1 MRRTL
6 LTLCL
11 PFLFIFQTLAQDVV
25 LTGVIRDKET
35 NDPLVGA
42 SVITEAKTGV
52 TTDLD
57 GKYKITLSAG
67 THTLRFS
74 FIGYKTKTKEID
86 LSNGAPAKLDVSLGM
101 TSEQLDIV
109 VISSSQ
115 YEKSIAEETV
125 SMEVVGKELIRST
138 NATDLGDAIDKTPG
152 VTVTGSSI
160 SIRGGS
166 SWSYGV
172 GTRTAVMQDGTSMM
186 SADLGE
192 AQLTQA
198 PVENIE
204 QIEVIKGAS
213 SVVYGSSALNGV
225 VNVIT
230 AWPKS
235 STPKTEVSVFQMFYD
250 DPPDIY
256 SDKTYES
263 KELIQNPA
271 YPNISDSTMLVDVTV
286 NYPKDTLK
294 WWDDGQ
300 IRGSS
305 GMNINHTRKIK
316 NVDLIVGANIFN
328 HRSFQSFADEFRAGF
343 NFKTRVHSKKK
354 PGLNY
359 GINGTLMYEKSGRFF
374 LALNP
379 NEGALRSAVP
389 SSDEYLRSN
398 VDPHLHYIS
407 EKGFKHSLESRYM
420 YIMRISRNRP
430 ITPHAK
436 SHQIMANYQFQ
447 KLWKKWSITS
457 GVPLNMGLS
466 TSNLYTGL
474 RTTYS
479 TAIYVQGEFKYNWI
493 TKRGKR
499 DTLQSSNKTWER
511 GITAVA
517 GVRYEIIGIDDF
529 VETSQPVFR
538 SGLNIRAARGTFI
551 RASVGQSYRLPSVG
565 ERYLSADLSGLVQ
578 VIPNRQL
585 TSEKGLSV
593 ELGLKQAV
601 KVSKWLAYL
610 DFAIFYQ
617 QYKDFVEFGF
627 VTRASADSLF
637 TGVPESISVGL
648 YPQNVSDALVAGYE
662 LGLASQGS
670 IGPIGINALV
680 GYTYNYPV
688 NLDSAKSFGAEQYVG
703 EFFSNMFRRLSED
716 ESGYLLKLRPRHLIK
731 GDVALSY
738 KKASFGVTIVYGSYP
753 ENIPSTERL
762 AVDLISG
769 ELGATVRYGE
779 AHQKGDLVIN
789 LRASYQ
795 ILKQLKATFIVN
807 NISNKIYAY
816 RPSAIEPIRNF
827 TLKLSATF

>member
-1 MRRTL
+1 MHSFL
-6 LTLCL
+6 LALAILLSTSVSV
-11 PFLFIFQTLAQDVV
+11 LAQDVI
-25 LTGVIRDKET
+25 LSGTITDKET
-35 NDPLVGA
+35 KEPLVGA
-42 SVITEAKTGV
+42 SIITEEGSGV

-57 GKYKITLSAG
+57 GKYKISFVKG
-67 THTLRFS
+67 VHTLKFS
-74 FIGYKTKTKEID
+74 FIGYKQKIMEVD
-86 LSNGAPAKLDVSLGM
+86 LSNGAPMNLDVQLGM
-101 TSEQLDIV
+101 SSEQLDFV
-109 VISSSQ
+109 VVSSSQ

-125 SMEVVGKELIRST
+125 SMEVVGKELIQST

-152 VTVTGSSI
+152 VTVTGSSV

-172 GTRTAVMQDGTSMM
+172 GSRTAVMQDGTSMM

-192 AQLTQA
+192 AQMTQS

-213 SVVYGSSALNGV
+213 SVVYGSSALGGV

-235 STPKTEVSVFQMFYD
+235 STPKTEVSVFQMIYD
-250 DPPDIY
+250 NPPDLY
-256 SDKTYES
+256 SNQTYDTKVVRS
-263 KELIQNPA
+263 TPTALNP
-271 YPNISDSTMLVDVTV
+271 DSTILVDTTFH
-286 NYPKDTLK
+286 YPSDTLK
-294 WWDDGQ
+294 WWDNGQ

-316 NVDLIVGANIFN
+316 NVDLILGANIFN

-359 GINGTLMYEKSGRFF
+359 GLNGTLVYEKSGRFF
-374 LALNP
+374 LAQNP

-398 VDPHLHYIS
+398 IDPHLHYIS

-420 YIMRISRNRP
+420 YIMRISRNVP
-430 ITPHAK
+430 ATPHAK

-466 TSNLYTGL
+466 SSNLYTGL

-479 TAIYVQGEFKYNWI
+479 AAVYVQGEFKYNWI
-493 TKRGKR
+493 TKKGKR
-499 DTLQSSNKTWER
+499 DTLRPSKKTWER

-517 GVRYEIIGIDDF
+517 GLRYEVIGINDF
-529 VETSQPVFR
+529 VETGQPVFR
-538 SGLNIRAARGTFI
+538 SGINIRAAEGTFI
-551 RASVGQSYRLPSVG
+551 RASIGQSYRLPSVG
-565 ERYLSADLSGLVQ
+565 ERYVSADLAGLVQ

-601 KVSKWLAYL
+601 KVSKWLAYV
-610 DFAIFYQ
+610 DFAVFYQ
-617 QYKDFVEFGF
+617 QYKDFVEFAF
-627 VTRASADSLF
+627 VTRGSADSLF
-637 TGVPESISVGL
+637 TDVPESIGIGL
-648 YPQNVSDALVAGYE
+648 YPENVSDALVAGYE
-662 LGLASQGS
+662 LGLASQGQ
-670 IGPIGINALV
+670 IGPVGINALV

-688 NLDSAKSFGAEQYVG
+688 NLDSAKSFGAQQYAG
-703 EFFSNMFRRLSED
+703 EFFSRMFKRLSPE
-716 ESGYLLKLRPRHLIK
+716 ESEYLLKLRPRHLIK

-738 KKASFGVTIVYGSYP
+738 KKVTLGITLVYGSYP
-753 ENIPSTERL
+753 ENIPATERL

-769 ELGATVRYGE
+769 ELGATERYGE

-789 LRASYQ
+789 LRAAYQ
-795 ILKQLKATFIVN
+795 ILKQLNASFIVN
-807 NISNKIYAY
+807 NLSNKIYSY
-816 RPSAIEPIRNF
+816 RPSAVEPIRNF
-827 TLKLSATF
+827 TIKLRATF

>member
-1 MRRTL
+1 MHRFL
-6 LTLCL
+6 LATIIVS
-11 PFLFIFQTLAQDVV
+11 FLFLTATAQDVT
-25 LTGVIRDKET
+25 LSGTITDKET
-35 NDPLVGA
+35 NEPLVGA
-42 SVITEAKTGV
+42 SVVTESGTGV
-52 TTDLD
+52 TTDLN
-57 GKYKITLSAG
+57 GKYTIKLPKG
-67 THTLRFS
+67 LHNLKYS
-74 FIGYKTKTKEID
+74 FIGYELKNKEID
-86 LSNGAPAKLDVSLGM
+86 LSLGAPTTKNVVLGM
-101 TSEQLDIV
+101 KSEQLDIV
-109 VISSSQ
+109 VVSSSQ
-115 YEKSIAEETV
+115 YQKSIAEETV

-152 VTVTGSSI
+152 VIVTGSSV

-172 GTRTAVMQDGTSMM
+172 GARTAVMQDGSSMM

-192 AQLTQA
+192 AQMTQA

-204 QIEVIKGAS
+204 QVEVIKGAS
-213 SVVYGSSALNGV
+213 SVVYGSSALAGV

-235 STPKTEVSVFQMFYD
+235 ATPKTEVSVFQMFYD

-256 SDKTYES
+256 SDQTYERG
-263 KELIQNPA
+263 ELRQNPA
-271 YPNISDSTMLVDVTV
+271 YPNHPDSTILVDVTV

-294 WWDDGQ
+294 WWDNGQ
-300 IRGSS
+300 VRGSS

-328 HRSFQSFADEFRAGF
+328 HRSFQSFADEFRAGV

-359 GINGTLMYEKSGRFF
+359 GVNGTLVYEKSGRFF

-389 SSDEYLRSN
+389 SADEYLRSN
-398 VDPHLHYIS
+398 IDPHLHYIS
-407 EKGFKHSLESRYM
+407 EKGFKHSLKTRYM

-430 ITPHAK
+430 ATPHAK

-457 GVPLNMGLS
+457 GVPVNVGLS
-466 TSNLYTGL
+466 SSNLYTGL

-479 TAIYVQGEFKYNWI
+479 SAIYVQGEFKYNWM
-493 TKRGKR
+493 TKKGKR
-499 DTLQSSNKTWER
+499 DTLQSSKKTWER

-529 VETSQPVFR
+529 TETGQPVFR

-565 ERYLSADLSGLVQ
+565 ERFVSADLSGLVQ
-578 VIPNRQL
+578 VIPNRKL

-593 ELGLKQAV
+593 ELGLKQAIT
-601 KVSKWLAYL
+601 VSKWLAYL
-610 DFAIFYQ
+610 DFAVFYQ

-627 VTRASADSLF
+627 VSRGLADSLF
-637 TGVPESISVGL
+637 VDVPETIFLGL

-662 LGLASQGS
+662 LGLASQGKV
-670 IGPIGINALV
+670 GPVGINALV

-703 EFFSNMFRRLSED
+703 EFFSRMFRRLSPQ
-716 ESGYLLKLRPRHLIK
+716 ESVYLLKLRPRHLIK
-731 GDVALSY
+731 GDVALSF
-738 KKASFGVTIVYGSYP
+738 KKATFGVTLVYGSYP
-753 ENIPSTERL
+753 ENIPVTEGL
-762 AVDLISG
+762 AVDFISG
-769 ELGATVRYGE
+769 EAGAMERYGQM
-779 AHQKGDLVIN
+779 HQKGDLVVN

-795 ILKQLKATFIVN
+795 ILKQLNASFIVN
-807 NISNKIYAY
+807 NISNKIYTY
-816 RPSAIEPIRNF
+816 RPSAVEPIRNF
-827 TLKLSATF
+827 TIKLRATF

>member
-1 MRRTL
+1 MRIL
-6 LTLCL
+6 LLSL
-11 PFLFIFQTLAQDVV
+11 AFLFSIVFQATGQDILVS
-25 LTGVIRDKET
+25 GVITDKES
-35 NDPLVGA
+35 NEPLVGA
-42 SVITEAKTGV
+42 SVITEDKAGV

-57 GKYKITLSAG
+57 GKFSLKLSKAK
-67 THTLRFS
+67 HTLTFS
-74 FIGYKTKTKEID
+74 FIGYKPKQREID
-86 LSNGAPAKLDVSLGM
+86 LSSGAPLSLNVSLGM
-101 TSEQLDIV
+101 SSEVLDIV
-109 VISSSQ
+109 VVSSSQ
-115 YEKSIAEETV
+115 YQKSIAEETV
-125 SMEVVGKELIRST
+125 SMEVVGKELIQST

-152 VTVTGSSI
+152 VTVTGSSV

-172 GTRTAVMQDGTSMM
+172 GSRTAVMQDGTSMM

-192 AQLTQA
+192 AQMTQA

-213 SVVYGSSALNGV
+213 SVVYGSSALGGV

-250 DPPDIY
+250 DPPDLY
-256 SDKTYES
+256 SDQTYDS
-263 KELIQNPA
+263 KEEVQNPA
-271 YPNISDSTMLVDVTV
+271 YPDIADSTILVDVTV

-294 WWDDGQ
+294 WWDNGQ

-328 HRSFQSFADEFRAGF
+328 HRSYQSFADEFRAGL
-343 NFKTRVHSKKK
+343 NFKTRVHSKKT

-359 GINGTLMYEKSGRFF
+359 GVNGTLVYEKSGRFF
-374 LALNP
+374 LAQNP

-398 VDPHLHYIS
+398 IDPHFHYLS

-420 YIMRISRNRP
+420 YIMRISRNIP
-430 ITPHAK
+430 ATPHAK
-436 SHQIMANYQFQ
+436 SHQIMVNYQFQ

-466 TSNLYTGL
+466 TSNLYKGL

-479 TAIYVQGEFKYNWI
+479 SAVYVQGEFKHNWI
-493 TKRGKR
+493 AKRGRR
-499 DTLQSSNKTWER
+499 DTLQSSKKTWER

-517 GVRYEIIGIDDF
+517 GLRYEIIGIDDF
-529 VETSQPVFR
+529 LETGQPVFR
-538 SGLNIRAARGTFI
+538 SGINIRAAKATFI
-551 RASVGQSYRLPSVG
+551 RASIGQSYRLPSVG
-565 ERYLSADLSGLVQ
+565 ERFVSADLAGLVQ

-585 TSEKGLSV
+585 TSERGLSV

-610 DFAIFYQ
+610 DFAVFYQ
-617 QYKDFVEFGF
+617 QYKDFVEFAF

-637 TGVPESISVGL
+637 TDVPEAIGVGL

-662 LGLASQGS
+662 LGLASQGK
-670 IGPIGINALV
+670 IGPVGINALV

-703 EFFSNMFRRLSED
+703 EFFSRMFQRLSPE
-716 ESGYLLKLRPRHLIK
+716 ESEYLLKLRPRHLVK

-738 KKASFGVTIVYGSYP
+738 KKASFGVTLIYGSYP
-753 ENIPSTERL
+753 ENVPITERL

-769 ELGATVRYGE
+769 ELGATERYGE
-779 AHQKGDLVIN
+779 AHQKGDLVVN

-795 ILKQLKATFIVN
+795 ILKQLQASFIVN
-807 NISNKIYAY
+807 NVANKIYSF
-816 RPSAIEPIRNF
+816 RPSAMEPIRNF
-827 TLKLSATF
+827 TIKLRATF

>member
-1 MRRTL
+1 MHRIFFSL
-6 LTLCL
+6 L
-11 PFLFIFQTLAQDVV
+11 FSLFVYSSIAQDVTV
-25 LTGVIRDKET
+25 SGVITDKET
-35 NDPLVGA
+35 NEPLVGA

-57 GKYKITLSAG
+57 GKFTLQLSRSK
-67 THTLRFS
+67 HTLTIS
-74 FIGYKTKTKEID
+74 FIGYQPKTREID
-86 LSNGAPAKLDVSLGM
+86 LTSGTPVILNVNLGM
-101 TSEQLDIV
+101 TSEQLDFV
-109 VISSSQ
+109 VVSSSQ
-115 YEKSIAEETV
+115 YQKSIAEETV
-125 SMEVVGKELIRST
+125 SMEVVSKDLIKNT

-152 VTVTGSSI
+152 VTVTGSSV

-192 AQLTQA
+192 AQMTQA

-213 SVVYGSSALNGV
+213 SVVYGSSALGGV

-235 STPKTEVSVFQMFYD
+235 ATPKTEVSVFQMFYD

-256 SDKTYES
+256 SDQTYES
-263 KELIQNPA
+263 SELVQNPA
-271 YPNISDSTMLVDVTV
+271 FPDNPDSTILVDVTV

-294 WWDDGQ
+294 WWDNGN

-305 GMNINHTRKIK
+305 GLNINHTRKIK

-359 GINGTLMYEKSGRFF
+359 GVNGTLVYEKSGRFF
-374 LALNP
+374 LAKNP
-379 NEGALRSAVP
+379 NEGALQSAIP

-398 VDPHLHYIS
+398 IDPHLHYIS

-420 YIMRISRNRP
+420 YIMRISRNTP
-430 ITPHAK
+430 ETPHAK

-466 TSNLYTGL
+466 KSNLYTGL

-479 TAIYVQGEFKYNWI
+479 TAIYLQGEFKHSWI
-493 TKRGKR
+493 TKKGKR
-499 DTLQSSNKTWER
+499 DTLQSSKKKWER

-551 RASVGQSYRLPSVG
+551 RASIGQSYRLPSVG
-565 ERYLSADLSGLVQ
+565 ERYVSADLSGQVQ
-578 VIPNRQL
+578 VIPNRLL

-610 DFAIFYQ
+610 DFAVFYQ

-627 VTRASADSLF
+627 VTRTSADSLF
-637 TGVPESISVGL
+637 VDVPESIAIGL

-662 LGLASQGS
+662 LGLASQGK
-670 IGPIGINALV
+670 IGPVGINALV

-688 NLDSAKSFGAEQYVG
+688 NLDSAKSFGADQYVG
-703 EFFSNMFRRLSED
+703 EFFSRMFKRLSPE
-716 ESGYLLKLRPRHLIK
+716 ESEYLLKLRPRHLIK
-731 GDVALSY
+731 GDIALSY
-738 KKASFGVTIVYGSYP
+738 KKASLGVTLVYGSYP
-753 ENIPSTERL
+753 ENIPITERI
-762 AVDLISG
+762 AVDLLSG
-769 ELGATVRYGE
+769 ELGATERYGE
-779 AHQKGDLVIN
+779 SHQQGDFVVN

-795 ILKQLKATFIVN
+795 ILKQLKVTFIVN
-807 NISNKIYAY
+807 NVGNKIYAY
-816 RPSAIEPIRNF
+816 RPSAVEPIRNF
-827 TLKLSATF
+827 TVKLRATF

>member
-1 MRRTL
+1 MRRL
-6 LTLCL
+6 LLSL
-11 PFLFIFQTLAQDVV
+11 VLSFAFIIQATGQDVV
-25 LTGVIRDKET
+25 VSGVITDKES
-35 NDPLVGA
+35 NEPLVGA
-42 SVITEAKTGV
+42 SVIMEDKTGV

-57 GKYKITLSAG
+57 GKFGLKLSKG
-67 THTLRFS
+67 VHTLTFS
-74 FIGYKTKTKEID
+74 FIGYKPQKREVD
-86 LSNGAPAKLDVSLGM
+86 LSSGAPLIINVSLG
-101 TSEQLDIV
+101 TKSEVLDIV
-109 VISSSQ
+109 VVSSSQ
-115 YEKSIAEETV
+115 YQKSIAEETV
-125 SMEVVGKELIRST
+125 SMEVVSKELIRST

-192 AQLTQA
+192 AQLTQS

-230 AWPKS
+230 SWPKS
-235 STPKTEVSVFQMFYD
+235 STPKTEVSVFQMVYD

-256 SDKTYES
+256 SDQTYES
-263 KELIQNPA
+263 KELTQNPA
-271 YPNISDSTMLVDVTV
+271 YPNIPDSTILVDVTV
-286 NYPKDTLK
+286 NYPTDTLK
-294 WWDDGQ
+294 WWDNGQ
-300 IRGSS
+300 VRGSS

-328 HRSFQSFADEFRAGF
+328 HRSFQNFADEFRAGF

-359 GINGTLMYEKSGRFF
+359 GVNGTLMYEKSGRFF

-389 SSDEYLRSN
+389 SDDEYLRSN
-398 VDPHLHYIS
+398 LDPHLHYIS

-420 YIMRISRNRP
+420 YIMRISRNLP
-430 ITPHAK
+430 STPHAK

-457 GVPLNMGLS
+457 GVPLNVGLS
-466 TSNLYTGL
+466 SSNLYTGL

-479 TAIYVQGEFKYNWI
+479 TAIYLQGEFKHNWI
-493 TKRGKR
+493 TKKGKR
-499 DTLQSSNKTWER
+499 DTLQLSKKTWER

-529 VETSQPVFR
+529 TETSQPVFR
-538 SGLNIRAARGTFI
+538 SGLNIRAAKGTFI

-610 DFAIFYQ
+610 DFAVFYQ

-637 TGVPESISVGL
+637 TGVPESIAVGL

-662 LGLASQGS
+662 LGLASQGK
-670 IGPIGINALV
+670 IGPVGINALV

-703 EFFSNMFRRLSED
+703 EFFSRMFKRLNPEESE
-716 ESGYLLKLRPRHLIK
+716 YLLKLRPRHLIK

-738 KKASFGVTIVYGSYP
+738 KKATFGVTLVYGSYP
-753 ENIPSTERL
+753 ENIPATERL
-762 AVDLISG
+762 AVDLMSG
-769 ELGATVRYGE
+769 ELGATERYGE

-807 NISNKIYAY
+807 NVSNKIYAY
-816 RPSAIEPIRNF
+816 RPSAVEPIRNF
-827 TLKLSATF
+827 TVKLRATF

>member
-6 LTLCL
+6 LSLCL
-11 PFLFIFQTLAQDVV
+11 PFIFSFSALAQDIV
-25 LTGVIRDKET
+25 LSGVISDKET
-35 NDPLVGA
+35 NEPLVGA

-57 GKYKITLSAG
+57 GKYTIKLPKG
-67 THTLRFS
+67 VHKLKFS
-74 FIGYKTKTKEID
+74 FIGYKTRTKEVD
-86 LSNGAPAKLDVSLGM
+86 LSSGAPMKLNISLGM

-109 VISSSQ
+109 VVSSSQ
-115 YEKSIAEETV
+115 YQKSIAEETV
-125 SMEVVGKELIRST
+125 SMEVVGKELIQST
-138 NATDLGDAIDKTPG
+138 NSTDLGDAIDKTPG
-152 VTVTGSSI
+152 VTVTGSSV

-172 GTRTAVMQDGTSMM
+172 GTRTAVLQDGASMM

-192 AQLTQA
+192 AQMTQA
-198 PVENIE
+198 PIENIE

-213 SVVYGSSALNGV
+213 SVVYGSSALGGV

-235 STPKTEVSVFQMFYD
+235 STPKTEVSVFQMMYD
-250 DPPDIY
+250 DPPDLY
-256 SDKTYES
+256 SHQTYDS
-263 KELIQNPA
+263 KEAIQNPA
-271 YPNISDSTMLVDVTV
+271 YPDIPDSTILVDVTV

-294 WWDDGQ
+294 WWDNGN

-359 GINGTLMYEKSGRFF
+359 GVNGTIVYEKSGRFF
-374 LALNP
+374 LAANP

-389 SSDEYLRSN
+389 SADEYLRSN
-398 VDPHLHYIS
+398 IDPHLHYIS

-430 ITPHAK
+430 TTPHAK

-466 TSNLYTGL
+466 TSNLYPGL

-479 TAIYVQGEFKYNWI
+479 TAVYLQGEFKYNWRA
-493 TKRGKR
+493 KKGKR
-499 DTLQSSNKTWER
+499 DTLQTSKKGWEHNV
-511 GITAVA
+511 TAVA

-529 VETSQPVFR
+529 LETSRPIFR
-538 SGLNIRAARGTFI
+538 SGLNIRAAKGTFI

-617 QYKDFVEFGF
+617 QYKHFVEFGF

-637 TGVPESISVGL
+637 TDVPESISVGL
-648 YPQNVSDALVAGYE
+648 YPVNVSDALVAGYE
-662 LGLASQGS
+662 FGLASQGK
-670 IGPIGINALV
+670 IGPVGINALV

-688 NLDSAKSFGAEQYVG
+688 NLDSAKSFGAQQYVG
-703 EFFSNMFRRLSED
+703 EFFTRMFKRLSPE
-716 ESGYLLKLRPRHLIK
+716 ESEYLLKLRPRHLIK

-738 KKASFGVTIVYGSYP
+738 KKATFGVTLVYGSYP
-753 ENIPSTERL
+753 ENVPATERI

-769 ELGATVRYGE
+769 DLGATERYGE
-779 AHQKGDLVIN
+779 AHKKGDLVVN

-795 ILKQLKATFIVN
+795 ILKQLNATFIVN
-807 NISNKIYAY
+807 NIGNKIYAY
-816 RPSAIEPIRNF
+816 RPSAVEPIRNF
-827 TLKLSATF
+827 TIKLRATF

>member
-1 MRRTL
+1 
-6 LTLCL
+6 
-11 PFLFIFQTLAQDVV
+11 
-25 LTGVIRDKET
+25 
-35 NDPLVGA
+35 
-42 SVITEAKTGV
+42 
-52 TTDLD
+52 
-57 GKYKITLSAG
+57 
-67 THTLRFS
+67 
-74 FIGYKTKTKEID
+74 
-86 LSNGAPAKLDVSLGM
+86 
-101 TSEQLDIV
+101 
-109 VISSSQ
+109 
-115 YEKSIAEETV
+115 
-125 SMEVVGKELIRST
+125 
-138 NATDLGDAIDKTPG
+138 
-152 VTVTGSSI
+152 
-160 SIRGGS
+160 
-166 SWSYGV
+166 
-172 GTRTAVMQDGTSMM
+172 
-186 SADLGE
+186 
-192 AQLTQA
+192 
-198 PVENIE
+198 
-204 QIEVIKGAS
+204 
-213 SVVYGSSALNGV
+213 
-225 VNVIT
+225 
-230 AWPKS
+230 
-235 STPKTEVSVFQMFYD
+235 MFYD

-263 KELIQNPA
+263 KDLIQNPA
-271 YPNISDSTMLVDVTV
+271 YPNIPDSTLLVDVTV
-286 NYPKDTLK
+286 NYPKDTLQ

-316 NVDLIVGANIFN
+316 NVDFIVGANIFN

-374 LALNP
+374 LAQNP

-407 EKGFKHSLESRYM
+407 EKGFKHSLESRYL
-420 YIMRISRNRP
+420 YIMRISRNLP
-430 ITPHAK
+430 VTPHAK

-479 TAIYVQGEFKYNWI
+479 TAIYIQGEFKYNWI
-493 TKRGKR
+493 TKKGKR

-538 SGLNIRAARGTFI
+538 SGLNIRAAKGTFI

-816 RPSAIEPIRNF
+816 RPSAVEPIRNF
-827 TLKLSATF
+827 TVKLSATF

>member
-1 MRRTL
+1 MHRSLPLFL
-6 LTLCL
+6 LF
-11 PFLFIFQTLAQDVV
+11 FLFVFSAAAQDVTV
-25 LTGVIRDKET
+25 TGVISDKET
-35 NDPLVGA
+35 NEPLVGA
-42 SVITEAKTGV
+42 SIITEAKSGV

-57 GKYKITLSAG
+57 GKFKLTLSRG
-67 THTLRFS
+67 VHKLKIS
-74 FIGYKTKTKEID
+74 FIGYKSKNREVD
-86 LSNGAPAKLDVSLGM
+86 LTSGAPVILNVSLGM
-101 TSEQLDIV
+101 SSEQLDIV
-109 VISSSQ
+109 VVSSSQ
-115 YEKSIAEETV
+115 YQKSIAEETV
-125 SMEVVGKELIRST
+125 SMEVVSKDLIQNT

-152 VTVTGSSI
+152 VTVTGSSV

-172 GTRTAVMQDGTSMM
+172 GTRTAVLQDGSSMM

-192 AQLTQA
+192 AQMTQA

-213 SVVYGSSALNGV
+213 SVVYGSSALGGV

-235 STPKTEVSVFQMFYD
+235 ATPKTQVSVFQMMYD
-250 DPPDIY
+250 DPPDLY
-256 SDKTYES
+256 SDQTYDS
-263 KELIQNPA
+263 KEEVQNPL
-271 YPNISDSTMLVDVTV
+271 YPDIPDSTILVDVTV

-294 WWDDGQ
+294 WWDNGQ

-305 GMNINHTRKIK
+305 GLSLNHTRKIK

-328 HRSFQSFADEFRAGF
+328 HRSFQSFADEFRVGV
-343 NFKTRVHSKKK
+343 NFKTRIHSKKK

-359 GINGTLMYEKSGRFF
+359 GVNGTLVYEKSGRFF
-374 LALNP
+374 LAQNP

-389 SSDEYLRSN
+389 SADEYLRSN
-398 VDPHLHYIS
+398 IDPHLHYIS

-420 YIMRISRNRP
+420 YIMRISRNTP
-430 ITPHAK
+430 STPHAK

-466 TSNLYTGL
+466 SSNLYTGL

-479 TAIYVQGEFKYNWI
+479 TAIYLQGEFKYNWI
-493 TKRGKR
+493 TKKGKR
-499 DTLQSSNKTWER
+499 DTLKTSKKTWER

-529 VETSQPVFR
+529 LESSLPVFR
-538 SGLNIRAARGTFI
+538 SGLNIRAAKGTFI

-565 ERYLSADLSGLVQ
+565 ERYVSADLSGLIQ

-593 ELGLKQAV
+593 ELGLKQAL

-617 QYKDFVEFGF
+617 QYKDFVEFAF
-627 VTRASADSLF
+627 VTRGTADSLF
-637 TGVPESISVGL
+637 TDVPESISVGL

-662 LGLASQGS
+662 FGLASQGK
-670 IGPIGINALV
+670 IGPVGINALV

-688 NLDSAKSFGAEQYVG
+688 NLDSAKSFGAKQYAG
-703 EFFSNMFRRLSED
+703 EFFTRMFKRLSPE
-716 ESGYLLKLRPRHLIK
+716 ESEYLLKLRPRHLIK
-731 GDVALSY
+731 GDIALSY
-738 KKASFGVTIVYGSYP
+738 KKASIGVTLVYGSYP
-753 ENIPSTERL
+753 ENVP
-762 AVDLISG
+762 AVETIAIDFLSG
-769 ELGATVRYGE
+769 ELGATERYGQ
-779 AHQKGDLVIN
+779 AHEKGDLVVN

-807 NISNKIYAY
+807 NVSNKIYAY
-816 RPSAIEPIRNF
+816 RPSAVEPIRNF
-827 TLKLSATF
+827 TVKLKATF

>member
-1 MRRTL
+1 MHRFL
-6 LTLCL
+6 LTLAIL
-11 PFLFIFQTLAQDVV
+11 LSTSVSVLAQDVI
-25 LTGVIRDKET
+25 LSGTITDKET
-35 NDPLVGA
+35 NEPLVGA
-42 SVITEAKTGV
+42 SIITEEGSGV

-57 GKYKITLSAG
+57 GKYKISLAKG
-67 THTLRFS
+67 VHTLKFS
-74 FIGYKTKTKEID
+74 FIGYKQKIKEVD
-86 LSNGAPAKLDVSLGM
+86 LSNGAPMNLDVQLGM
-101 TSEQLDIV
+101 SSEQLDFV
-109 VISSSQ
+109 VVSSSQ

-125 SMEVVGKELIRST
+125 SMEVVGKELIQST

-152 VTVTGSSI
+152 VTVTGSSV

-172 GTRTAVMQDGTSMM
+172 GSRTAVMQDGTSMM

-192 AQLTQA
+192 AQMTQS

-213 SVVYGSSALNGV
+213 SVVYGSSALGGV

-235 STPKTEVSVFQMFYD
+235 SIPKTEVSVFQMIYD
-250 DPPDIY
+250 NPPDLY
-256 SDKTYES
+256 SNQTYDTKVVRS
-263 KELIQNPA
+263 TPTALNP
-271 YPNISDSTMLVDVTV
+271 DSTILVDTTLH
-286 NYPKDTLK
+286 YPSDTLK
-294 WWDDGQ
+294 WWDNGQ

-359 GINGTLMYEKSGRFF
+359 GLNGTLVYEKSGRFF
-374 LALNP
+374 LAQNP

-398 VDPHLHYIS
+398 IDPHLHYIS

-420 YIMRISRNRP
+420 YIMRISRNVP
-430 ITPHAK
+430 ATPHAK

-466 TSNLYTGL
+466 SSNLYTGL

-479 TAIYVQGEFKYNWI
+479 TAVYVQGEFKYNWI
-493 TKRGKR
+493 TKKGKR
-499 DTLQSSNKTWER
+499 DTLRPSKKTWER

-517 GVRYEIIGIDDF
+517 GLRYEVIGINDF
-529 VETSQPVFR
+529 VETGQPVFR
-538 SGLNIRAARGTFI
+538 SGINIRAAEGTFI
-551 RASVGQSYRLPSVG
+551 RASIGQSYRLPSVG
-565 ERYLSADLSGLVQ
+565 ERYVSADLAGLVQ

-610 DFAIFYQ
+610 DFAVFYQ
-617 QYKDFVEFGF
+617 QYKDFVEFAF
-627 VTRASADSLF
+627 VTRGSADSLF
-637 TGVPESISVGL
+637 TDVPESIGIGL
-648 YPQNVSDALVAGYE
+648 YPENVSDALVAGYE
-662 LGLASQGS
+662 LGLASQGQ
-670 IGPIGINALV
+670 IGPVGINALV

-688 NLDSAKSFGAEQYVG
+688 NLDSAKSFGAQQYAG
-703 EFFSNMFRRLSED
+703 EFFSRMFKRLSPD
-716 ESGYLLKLRPRHLIK
+716 ESEYLLKLRPRHLIK

-738 KKASFGVTIVYGSYP
+738 KKATLGVTLVYGSYP
-753 ENIPSTERL
+753 ENIPATERL

-769 ELGATVRYGE
+769 ELGATERYGE

-795 ILKQLKATFIVN
+795 ILKQLNASFIVN
-807 NISNKIYAY
+807 NLSNKIYSY
-816 RPSAIEPIRNF
+816 RPSAVEPIRNF
-827 TLKLSATF
+827 TIKLRATF